1 MKTIDAIRTA
11 LSFGDYNIRHI
22 EDMRNAPVTT
32 PSPHGGNHPLWILGH
47 LTIAE
52 GRLRQIVL
60 GEPHPVPHWK
70 PLFDWGSEPISD
82 VAAYPPFDEVLR
94 TYRELRARNLQLL
107 DETGENGLDR
117 PTKAPPPGLEQ
128 AFRTIGQAF
137 LTIALHQTF
146 HGGQASAAR
155 RASGRKPFFVPSDEL
170 RRS

>member
-1 MKTIDAIRTA
+1 MKAIDAIRNA
-11 LSFGDYNIRHI
+11 LSFGDNNIRHI
-22 EDMRNAPVTT
+22 EDMRSSPVTA
-32 PSPHGGNHPLWILGH
+32 PSPNGGNHPLWILGH
-47 LTIAE
+47 LTIVE

-60 GEPHPVPHWK
+60 GEPNPVQHWK

-82 VAAYPPFDEVLR
+82 VAAYPPFDDVLR

-107 DETGENGLDR
+107 DEIGEAGLDR

-128 AFRTIGQAF
+128 AFPTIGQAF

-155 RASGRKPFFVPSDEL
+155 RASGRKPFFVPSEEL
-170 RRS
+170 RKS

>member
-1 MKTIDAIRTA
+1 MKAVDAIRAA
-11 LSFGDYNIRHI
+11 LSFGDDNIRHI
-22 EDMRNAPVTT
+22 EDMRSSPVTAL
-32 PSPHGGNHPLWILGH
+32 SPRGGNHPLWILGH

-60 GEPHPVPHWK
+60 GEPNPVQQWK

-94 TYRELRARNLQLL
+94 TYRELRAKNLQLL
-107 DETGENGLDR
+107 DEIGEAGLDR
-117 PTKAPPPGLEQ
+117 PSKAPPPGLEH

>member
-1 MKTIDAIRTA
+1 MKAIDAIRSA
-11 LSFGDYNIRHI
+11 LSFGDRDIRHI
-22 EDMRNAPVTT
+22 EDMRHSPVTA
-32 PSPHGGNHPLWILGH
+32 PGPHGGNHPLWILGH
-47 LTIAE
+47 LTVTE

-60 GEPHPVPHWK
+60 GEPNPVQHWK
-70 PLFDWGSEPISD
+70 PLFDWGSEPIPD
-82 VAAYPPFDEVLR
+82 VAAYPPFAEVLR

-107 DETGENGLDR
+107 EEIGEAGLDR

-128 AFRTIGQAF
+128 GFRTIGQAF

-155 RASGRKPFFVPSDEL
+155 RASGRKPFFVPSEEL